1 MFFGGKGTVGL
12 DIGSGYL
19 KLVQLKDTKEGYEL
33 ELFDMLPLPPEL
45 IVDGSIIDSL
55 RLVDSLKELARK
67 AKIRAKDVTI
77 SIAGHSSVIIKR
89 VSLPEMSE
97 DELYESIKFEAEQ
110 YIPFDIDDVDLDF
123 QILGPK
129 EEPGQMDV
137 ILVAVKKDIVNEYLS
152 VVKEAGL
159 NCQIVDVN
167 SFALENIYEINYEI
181 EPEKNVALVNIGA
194 NTINMNILKG
204 GISVF
209 TRDSAV
215 GSNLHTEVLQR
226 EFNLAYE
233 VAERLKRGEPVENVT
248 PQDAFS
254 VMELASEEIISEVNR
269 SLEYFH
275 EDIHEIVLSGGC
287 ALIRDF
293 PNLLAEKIRV
303 ETKLMQ
309 PFKNIK
315 IVSTQETRRQM
326 IKVNLLPLKRKKKPK
341 PLPSFLV
348 ITILI
353 TVVICILMAYLT
365 FFFNSRLSVKKKQFA
380 ANETKIAEL
389 KEMIK
394 TVEDFEQRNKTFK
407 ERNDIIEQLSKNKS
421 LPVKILDEFSA
432 LLPNGIWLQTM
443 SIAGGTINLEG
454 YGFTNNDI
462 VSYVDNIKNS
472 RMFTDVYLQ
481 ESKSVEAERVAVYMF
496 KLTCRLKV

>member
-1 MFFGGKGTVGL
+1 MLFGGKGTIGL

-19 KLVQLKDTKEGYEL
+19 KLVQLKDTKGGYEL

-67 AKIRAKDVTI
+67 ARIKAKDVTI

-89 VSLPEMSE
+89 VSLPDMSE

-137 ILVAVKKDIVNEYLS
+137 ILVAVKKDIINEYLS
-152 VVKEAGL
+152 VVKEAGF

-194 NTINMNILKG
+194 STINMNILKG

-226 EFNLAYE
+226 EFNLTYE
-233 VAERLKRGEPVENVT
+233 VAERLKRGEPVENVS

-293 PNLLAEKIRV
+293 QNLLAEKIRV

-309 PFKNIK
+309 PFRNIRIPK
-315 IVSTQETRRQM
+315 HLDLAFIQEMAPMAAVAAGLALRR
-326 IKVNLLPLKRKKKPK
+326 PGDR
-341 PLPSFLV
+341 
-348 ITILI
+348 
-353 TVVICILMAYLT
+353 
-365 FFFNSRLSVKKKQFA
+365 
-380 ANETKIAEL
+380 
-389 KEMIK
+389 
-394 TVEDFEQRNKTFK
+394 
-407 ERNDIIEQLSKNKS
+407 
-421 LPVKILDEFSA
+421 
-432 LLPNGIWLQTM
+432 
-443 SIAGGTINLEG
+443 
-454 YGFTNNDI
+454 
-462 VSYVDNIKNS
+462 
-472 RMFTDVYLQ
+472 
-481 ESKSVEAERVAVYMF
+481 
-496 KLTCRLKV
+496 